1 MARKPGKFKP
11 NKSVLKRVKRTA
23 TGKFLRGRAGKSH
36 LNSHMPGKRVRRLRK
51 SATCPKCEET
61 RLRRLLQLRV
71 LH

>member
-1 MARKPGKFKP
+1 MARKPGKFKT

-23 TGKFLRGRAGKSH
+23 TGKFKRSRAGTSH
-36 LNSHMPGKRVRRLRK
+36 LNSHMSGKRIRKLRQ
-51 SATCPKCEET
+51 SEVCPKCEEN